1 MKQHN
6 LVAAP
11 RSVRRKAV
19 AAAVATVLAV
29 GAHAETQPFDE
40 MLVFGDSLLDG
51 GTFGFRF
58 TNQVDGGA
66 FAPVA
71 AQLWAQSLGLE
82 AEVAAT
88 NINPA
93 ATGSNY
99 AIGGITTAQ
108 MLASIGGDESG
119 DYSFTLNQGEPDEVT
134 VSGSAY
140 LANSSPAANAVAF
153 INGGGNDFLAL
164 FDEDVVIPDEYADLA
179 EYGAAVAAA
188 GATNLVTAAGT
199 LAAAGVDYIFVSNLP
214 DLGATPFVRMAD
226 YFELASSA
234 QASALSAGLNQLLA
248 LRAGNSSA
256 NIIPVDAAG
265 LFNYVTG
272 NAALFGYANG
282 AGAPIEQQFMCF
294 DGSGGD
300 CIEHPEFGISQDTA
314 DPDQLI
320 FNDGVHPT
328 ASVHALWADY
338 LSDIVNAPRIVGTLP
353 QLGLSVA
360 RQQLQVAG
368 DQFSE
373 QRGNP
378 GATSWFIAGA
388 LGSADIDTVGSL
400 EDQHNSVSI
409 GGFVPLSEQLTL
421 GGVVSL
427 GDQETDLRGGS
438 IDSSSVGFT
447 ATLSYRD
454 DALFVE
460 AIGSLALSDHD
471 EVQRSFNLGPQQL
484 LATGATDGEALAL
497 DLLVGYDLMTAA
509 DTLLAPAIGVRM
521 VNSTV
526 DGYLE
531 SGGAVSN
538 YQWSEQELDSEQL
551 RVGLIGKLAVGDGV
565 SLQAELFAN
574 DESEDGF
581 TQVTVKNSS
590 AGFPSYHLP
599 GIYVDGGSFFTADLG
614 VSMAVGA
621 GRLRVG
627 YSYSDQGEGSD
638 SLRVNYSARF

>member
-1 MKQHN
+1 MKNQN
-6 LVAAP
+6 KTTKIRL
-11 RSVRRKAV
+11 KTLAV
-19 AAAVATVLAV
+19 AIASGLSL
-29 GAHAETQPFDE
+29 GAHAETRYFDQA
-40 MLVFGDSLLDG
+40 LVFGDSLLDAG
-51 GTFGFRF
+51 SIFGMRF
-58 TNQVDGGA
+58 TNQIEGGEY
-66 FAPVA
+66 APVSS
-71 AQLWAQSLGLE
+71 QLWAQSLGLE
-82 AEVAAT
+82 AE
-88 NINPA
+88 PA
-93 ATGSNY
+93 ATVLDPAAGGTNY
-99 AIGGITTAQ
+99 AIGGLRTDQI
-108 MLASIGGDESG
+108 LATVVGEGDGS
-119 DYSFTLNQGEPDEVT
+119 YSLD
-134 VSGSAY
+134 VSGGAITVNGTAY
-140 LANSSPAANAVAF
+140 LTNNTPTSKTVAF
-153 INGGGNDFLAL
+153 IDGGGNDFLQGLVTDQASTQ
-164 FDEDVVIPDEYADLA
+164 
-179 EYGAAVAAA
+179 AAVTRLLSSVVALN
-188 GATNLVTAAGT
+188 T
-199 LAAAGVDYIFVSNLP
+199 AGVDYILLSNLP
-214 DLGATPFVRMAD
+214 NLGQTAA
-226 YFELASSA
+226 A
-234 QASALSAGLNQLLA
+234 QAADALAGNQNFSATSAAGSAGFNQLLA
-248 LRAGNSSA
+248 LGAGNTTA
-256 NIIPVDAAG
+256 NIIPVDTAG
-265 LFNYVTG
+265 MFSYVLS
-272 NAALFGYANG
+272 NIDSFGYVSG
-282 AGAPIEQQFMCF
+282 DVGAPIEQQFMCF
-294 DGSGGD
+294 DGSGED
-300 CIEHPEFGISQDTA
+300 CIEHPVYGISQETA
-314 DPDQLI
+314 DPDKLI

-388 LGSADIDTVGSL
+388 LGSADIDTVGSP

-497 DLLVGYDLMTAA
+497 DLLVGYDLMAAA

-551 RVGLIGKLAVGDGV
+551 RVGIIGKLALASGV

-599 GIYVDGGSFFTADLG
+599 GIYIDGGSFFTADLG